1 MTDKAVL
8 ISINPHPTSQI
19 ISGEKKAEIRK
30 TKPNLPTPFPC
41 YIYESSG
48 NRFVGN
54 QNHSGIVRGTGRKKV
69 IGEFVCDRIDY
80 WQYHWM
86 PDVMHI
92 EKMSELSCVSTT
104 ELLDYLGG
112 IYDKQGNSKRL
123 YAWHISDLVIYD
135 EPKELS
141 EFFLA
146 CNKPKGTDCSVCYER
161 RENRCKSLK
170 RPPQSWCYV
179 EVMK

>member
-1 MTDKAVL
+1 MTEKAVL
-8 ISINPHPTSQI
+8 ISINPHPTAQI
-19 ISGEKKAEIRK
+19 TSGDKRVEIRK

-54 QNHSGIVRGTGRKKV
+54 QNLSVRVRGTGRKKV

-92 EKMSELSCVSTT
+92 EKMSELSCLSTT
-104 ELLDYLGG
+104 ELIDYLGR

-123 YAWHISDLVIYD
+123 YAWHISNLVIYD
-135 EPKELS
+135 KPKELS
-141 EFFLA
+141 EFFNA
-146 CNKPKGTDCSVCYER
+146 CDKPKGTDCSVCIDH
-161 RENRCKSLK
+161 RENKCKAIT

>member
-1 MTDKAVL
+1 MHSETSCKAVL
-8 ISINPHPTSQI
+8 ISINPHPTAQI
-19 ISGEKKAEIRK
+19 ISGEKKVEIRK

-54 QNHSGIVRGTGRKKV
+54 QNLSVRIRGTGRKKV

-92 EKMSELSCVSTT
+92 EKMSELSCLSTT

-112 IYDKQGNSKRL
+112 IYDNQGNNKRL
-123 YAWHISDLVIYD
+123 YAWHISDLIIYD
-135 EPKELS
+135 EPKDVR
-141 EFFLA
+141 EFNQFNDGSYWVDGSPTLTLPL
-146 CNKPKGTDCSVCYER
+146 N
-161 RENRCKSLK
+161 

>member
-1 MTDKAVL
+1 M
-8 ISINPHPTSQI
+8 Q
-19 ISGEKKAEIRK
+19 
-30 TKPNLPTPFPC
+30 PFL
-41 YIYESSG
+41 G
-48 NRFVGN
+48 
-54 QNHSGIVRGTGRKKV
+54 KV

-80 WQYHWM
+80 WQYHWI

-135 EPKELS
+135 NPKELS
-141 EFFLA
+141 EFT
-146 CNKPKGTDCSVCYER
+146 KPIPEYSCLLPCDVLECVKCHNEA
-161 RENRCKSLK
+161 EPLK

-179 EVMK
+179 EGSKE